1 MKRTATAAALCLV
14 FLASAGAPSEELR
27 VQEVKSGKL
36 ELCGRISRLER
47 NALWVGKTLV
57 VITPRTEV
65 RQGRLPLAAARLQR
79 GETVVVRGVW
89 VRPGTLRAVRVMVLP
104 E

>member
-1 MKRTATAAALCLV
+1 MRTIAMALL
-14 FLASAGAPSEELR
+14 FALLGAQGAIGQPRPRGQAPGAEQVEI
-27 VQEVKSGKL
+27 
-36 ELCGRISRLER
+36 CGRISRLER
-47 NALWVGKTLV
+47 NALWVGKTRV

-89 VRPGTLRAVRVMVLP
+89 VRPDTLRAVRVMVLP